1 MLQRLSVWCILGAF
15 LLVCSCSSGPQKKEF
30 IDQNE
35 IVLNSGPDYVVPGF
49 GWLYKNGCPEKRLCA
64 TVRIC
69 IKKKCQTVN
78 NLIID
83 TGSVG
88 LRIKRSALNKGLR
101 SLLPPYGK
109 TTTSFCTIFG
119 SDKNGKSSPL
129 CGERVKT
136 RLFLGTMQ
144 PLSVMAQIYTNHSGV
159 RLRVDGTGQA
169 NGILGMAF
177 ARERHEQKELTPL
190 SLTAFRI
197 SRNRLQIL
205 SATAKPPDLSGH
217 CESLSFLDTG
227 TPDRKVI
234 VPLLPIKNATGVDA
248 WSAKIYGFPG
258 LLKSPAT
265 FYPNNITVWGNRIL
279 YLGHCPDKEQKYA
292 TRTKLD

>member
-1 MLQRLSVWCILGAF
+1 MFQKMSVWCVLTAF
-15 LLVCSCSSGPQKKEF
+15 LLICSCSSEPQKKES

-35 IVLNSGPDYVVPGF
+35 IVLNPGPDYVVPGF

-101 SLLPPYGK
+101 SLLPTYGK
-109 TTTSFCTIFG
+109 TTTSFCTQFG
-119 SDKNGKSSPL
+119 SDENGKSSPL

-136 RLFLGTMQ
+136 KLFFGQM
-144 PLSVMAQIYTNHSGV
+144 PPRSVMAQIYKSHSAV
-159 RLRVDGTGQA
+159 RLRIHGTGQA

-177 ARERHEQKELTPL
+177 ARERYDQKGFTPL
-190 SLTAFRI
+190 SLTAFRL

-205 SATAKPPDLSGH
+205 SANAKPPELSGH

-227 TPDRKVI
+227 TPNRKFL
-234 VPLLPIKNATGVDA
+234 VPLLPIKDATGVDA
-248 WSAKIYGFPG
+248 WSAKIYGFPA
-258 LLKSPAT
+258 LFEAPAT
-265 FYPNNITVWGNRIL
+265 FYPNDITVWGHRIL
-279 YLGHCPDKEQKYA
+279 YLGHCPDKKQKYA
-292 TRTKLD
+292 ARKN

>member
-15 LLVCSCSSGPQKKEF
+15 LLVCSCSSEPQKKES
-30 IDQNE
+30 IGQNE
-35 IVLNSGPDYVVPGF
+35 IVLNPGPEYVVPGF
-49 GWLYKNGCPEKRLCA
+49 GWLYKNVCPEKRLCA

-69 IKKKCQTVN
+69 IEDRCQTVN

-101 SLLPPYGK
+101 SLLPTYGK
-109 TTTSFCTIFG
+109 TTTSFCTQFG
-119 SDKNGKSSPL
+119 SDENGKSSPL
-129 CGERVKT
+129 CGELVKT
-136 RLFLGTMQ
+136 KLFFGQM
-144 PLSVMAQIYTNHSGV
+144 PPRSVMAQIYKSHSAV
-159 RLRVDGTGQA
+159 RLRIHGTGQA

-227 TPDRKVI
+227 TPDRKFF
-234 VPLLPIKNATGVDA
+234 VPLLPIKDATGVDA